1 LEVIN
6 DPPKFKVSPGT
17 SLKVSL
23 NQKLLISVVDIV
35 DLENNPVGITFKEI
49 VDGI

>member
-1 LEVIN
+1 VTN

-23 NQKLLISVVDIV
+23 NQKLLISVSDIE
-35 DLENNPVGITFKEI
+35 DLENNPVSITFKEI